1 MKLYTQLINLLRSLS
16 RLRKKSHKLFI
27 IASLIILPYSTP
39 VYAACHSAPQFI
51 GLSYNS
57 CEILINGVYLNIY
70 FLSDEECVQI
80 CRDIESLLPSEKAM
94 RILIEASIQPL
105 LNPALTQAMP
115 TSCQEPT
122 ITQPS
127 LSLHSASNTKTHKTD
142 EEIYTKTKENLDV
155 KKQCSSLQKII
166 RHEALNTSNCGKL
179 SYRKEVT
186 KMRKTAQSWY
196 HLLQGSLSPQDQAR
210 KHVLTFILTDL
221 EDDPDGVFMIC
232 NSDGEIVSM
241 GTYSDEQ
248 ESIHLDNLVSHP
260 DQIRYKGGGR
270 AALLEMLR
278 ESICS
283 DKYEITLESLPA
295 AVSFY
300 EKFGFTH
307 TPTETNPDLMRLDN
321 LTGLHFLAP
330 RLQ

>member
-1 MKLYTQLINLLRSLS
+1 MKWYLLFFRPLKLLS
-16 RLRKKSHKLFI
+16 HLNREAHKLFI
-27 IASLIILPYSTP
+27 MTSLLILPSYTS
-39 VYAACHSAPQFI
+39 VHAACQSTSQFI
-51 GLSYNS
+51 GLNYNS
-57 CEILINGVYLNIY
+57 CEISINDVHLNAY
-70 FLSDEECVQI
+70 FLSEEECIQI
-80 CRDIESLLPSEKAM
+80 CRDIESLLPSEKAT

-105 LNPALTQAMP
+105 LNPTLTQAMP

-122 ITQPS
+122 MTQSS
-127 LSLHSASNTKTHKTD
+127 LPLHSTSAMKAHKT
-142 EEIYTKTKENLDV
+142 IAGITPKATRGLD
-155 KKQCSSLQKII
+155 KKNQCASLQEMID
-166 RHEALNTSNCGKL
+166 HEALNTSNCGKL
-179 SYRKEVT
+179 NYRKEVT

-196 HLLQGSLSPQDQAR
+196 HLLRGPLSPEDQAR
-210 KHVLTFILTDL
+210 KNVLIFILTDL

-260 DQIRYKGGGR
+260 DQTRYKGGGR

-283 DKYEITLESLPA
+283 NKHEITLESLTT

-300 EKFGFTH
+300 EKFGFTR
-307 TPTETNPDLMRLDN
+307 TPTETNPHLMRLDN
-321 LTGLHFLAP
+321 LTGLHFLTP
-330 RLQ
+330 SLH